1 MSGTAGLR
9 YDVHVSGMVPAAG
22 QPLPDGYQPQW
33 SPLAHTLVYGPTEA
47 LLTDPP
53 ITRQQADVLIDWVK
67 SHQVSL
73 RYIYLTHAHADHWLT
88 TSYLLARLPEA
99 TVVAAKPVLSRIAAD
114 TPDGAVPG
122 LWSSLFGPAVPDA
135 PVTVNGT
142 EFPAGGLRLD
152 GHELFAHQ
160 VGHSDTDDTTVLHV
174 PSLELVVGGDVVYNN
189 VRQYVAE
196 AGAGG
201 LEAWHHALAAVAA
214 VAALQPRWLVSGHKD
229 ATRRDLASDVG
240 ETRRYL
246 DAAGAAIASSSDRAG
261 FYANLKGRYPQR
273 VNPYTIWLSALRL
286 FES

>member
-1 MSGTAGLR
+1 MSGTPGLR
-9 YDVHVSGMVPAAG
+9 YDVHVSSMVPTAG

-33 SPLAHTLVYGPTEA
+33 SPLAHTLVCGPTEA

-53 ITRQQADVLIDWVK
+53 ITRQQADALIEWVK
-67 SHQVSL
+67 GHQVSL

-88 TSYLLARLPEA
+88 TNYLLARFPEA
-99 TVVAAKPVLSRIAAD
+99 TVVATKPILSRIATD

-122 LWSSLFGPAVPDA
+122 LWSSLFGQAVPDA
-135 PVTVNGT
+135 PVTVNGA
-142 EFPAGGLRLD
+142 EFPAEGLRLD

-189 VRQYVAE
+189 VHQYVAE

-201 LEAWHHALAAVAA
+201 LEAWHRALDA
-214 VAALQPRWLVSGHKD
+214 VAALRPRWVVAGHKD
-229 ATRRDLASDVG
+229 ATRPDLASDVD

-246 DAAGAAIASSSDRAG
+246 DAAGEAITSSSGRAG
-261 FYANLKGRYPQR
+261 FYANLNRRYPQR
-273 VNPYTIWLSALRL
+273 VNPYTIWLSGLRL